1 MHNEHHRSTYIA
13 LYLVIFATRLSH
25 SWQIALGLVGLVLLV
40 SGIFVGQ
47 ADDVQRARMAAKE
60 EGNVGETV
68 ALDPLTPSASAP
80 SAAQIRS
87 KYDV

>member
-1 MHNEHHRSTYIA
+1 MLFFDEGKTME
-13 LYLVIFATRLSH
+13 T
-25 SWQIALGLVGLVLLV
+25 WQIALGLVGLVLLV

-80 SAAQIRS
+80 SVAQIRS
-87 KYDV
+87 KNDV